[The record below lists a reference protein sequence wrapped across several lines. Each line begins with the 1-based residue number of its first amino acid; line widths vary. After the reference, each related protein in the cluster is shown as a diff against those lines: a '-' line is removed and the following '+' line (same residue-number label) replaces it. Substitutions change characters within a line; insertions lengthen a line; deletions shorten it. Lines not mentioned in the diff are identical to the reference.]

1 VNIKEKALE
10 YVKRGWS
17 IIPIEA
23 RSKESHKRLLQDTE
37 RIAFPWRFFAH
48 NRAHGDQV
56 IYWFDMCPDANV
68 AVVCGG
74 ISGVVVLDIDTPE
87 ALAHLRCLLPTGFVV
102 PTVKT
107 SRGEHWYF
115 KYNPFEAVQG
125 SGPGWDIRS
134 DEQYALLPPSTHPS
148 GVQYEWLVAP
158 GEMLPDM
165 PLDLLQHLKV
175 HAWLDE
181 CNSCHDD
188 YPDEDDDDWEDEGD
202 FEDLEDDDDE
212 DLWDDEDEDE
222 QELLDVELVIEMCGF
237 KESDFIVEATND
249 KDHVPLAI
257 VRTAQTNADG
267 EPVVRLQLIDDKA
280 VCELDKEFWGPWDE
294 SLPRWFVD
302 IDQLPDTLT
311 PQMCRTLACALLM
324 AADKLDEFNAE
335 ATPVPG
341 NEASSR
347 ARF

>member
-1 VNIKEKALE
+1 VNVKEQALE

-48 NRAHGDQV
+48 NRAHDDQV

-158 GEMLPDM
+158 GETLPDM

-175 HAWLDE
+175 HARLDE
-181 CNSCHDD
+181 CNSCHDNFD
-188 YPDEDDDDWEDEGD
+188 DEDDDDWEDYY
-202 FEDLEDDDDE
+202 EDDLDDDDIE
-212 DLWDDEDEDE
+212 ELWDDEDDE
-222 QELLDVELVIEMCGF
+222 AQELDVPAVIVAMGF
-237 KESDFIVEATND
+237 TEADFIVEKNQAENP
-249 KDHVPLAI
+249 VPLAGI
-257 VRTAQTNADG
+257 RTAKTDEHG
-267 EPVVRLQLIDDKA
+267 HPLIEVHVYDNKA
-280 VCELDKEFWGPWDE
+280 LAALDSQFWGPWDD
-294 SLPRWFVD
+294 SQPQYTV
-302 IDQLPDTLT
+302 DTLDV
-311 PQMCRTLACALLM
+311 PDEMDAQQSRMLAVCLLK
-324 AADKLDEFNAE
+324 AADIVEEYSTTTIPL
-335 ATPVPG
+335 
-341 NEASSR
+341 
-347 ARF
+347 

>member
-23 RSKESHKRLLQDTE
+23 RSKESHKDLLQDTE
-37 RIAFPWRFFAH
+37 QIAFGWRFFAH
-48 NRAHGDQV
+48 NRAHDDQV

-158 GEMLPDM
+158 GETLPDM

-175 HAWLDE
+175 HARLDE

-188 YPDEDDDDWEDEGD
+188 YPEEDDDDFEDEFDVFDD
-202 FEDLEDDDDE
+202 FDDE
-212 DLWDDEDEDE
+212 DELEDLDLDDEDEDE
-222 QELLDVELVIEMCGF
+222 QLGKEIMIEMLGF
-237 KESDFIVEATND
+237 KEADFIVDMND
-249 KDHVPLAI
+249 QQNPIPLASI
-257 VRTAQTNADG
+257 RTAKAEDG
-267 EPVVRLQLIDDKA
+267 VPVIVVHVYDNKA
-280 VCELDKEFWGPWDE
+280 LAAMDSQFWGPWDD
-294 SLPRWFVD
+294 SQARYTV
-302 IDQLPDTLT
+302 DTLDV
-311 PQMCRTLACALLM
+311 PDEMDPERCRMLAVCLLK
-324 AADKLDEFNAE
+324 AADIVEE
-335 ATPVPG
+335 YSVPVQQPG
-341 NEASSR
+341 EGQPPR